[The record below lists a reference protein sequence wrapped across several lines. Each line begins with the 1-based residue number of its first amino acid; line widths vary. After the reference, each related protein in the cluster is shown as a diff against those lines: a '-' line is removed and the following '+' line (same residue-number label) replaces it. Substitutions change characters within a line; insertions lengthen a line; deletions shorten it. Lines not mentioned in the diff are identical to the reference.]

1 MKSNKGFL
9 FINLLL
15 LVSAASTFG
24 QPKNKDAEIGL
35 PKFTFIGITSPLP
48 DRENIQVDL
57 QISISYNEIQ
67 FLRTAGVYQG
77 EYEVGI
83 TFKDK
88 DETKI
93 AGRIVKRI
101 LKTDS
106 YDRTR
111 DENGV
116 DVITE
121 PFVLPAKD
129 LKVIIRV
136 TDLDTRKTSYQDDSR
151 DYSNYYSKSS
161 VLGDV
166 GIIKTESSTADSTGK
181 HPVFWGSQLPE
192 PLDTLHFQA
201 CLLGEKG
208 PYEVQYRLLK
218 DETPIYYFN
227 TKIESV
233 LPIDS
238 LLQLDIPTT
247 NMSFGNYALELSV
260 RDGSGATVAS
270 RAKFR
275 VHWQGVSGNI
285 QNMTTAIRQLR
296 YIASDKELNKMLKA
310 KADEQRKMFLEF
322 WRSKDPTPTST
333 QNELMDEYYRRVRFA
348 DEHYSGVREGWQ
360 TDMGAIYI
368 LFGPP
373 DEIERRPFEIDS
385 KPYEVWYYF
394 DINQQFVF
402 IDLTGFGEYR
412 LSEPFNFQRNWEY
425 HP

>member
-1 MKSNKGFL
+1 MVVFGAISVL
-9 FINLLL
+9 
-15 LVSAASTFG
+15 G
-24 QPKNKDAEIGL
+24 QPNNKDAEIGL

-57 QISISYNEIQ
+57 QISLAYNEVQ
-67 FLRTAGVYQG
+67 FLRTDGAYQG

-88 DETKI
+88 DDTKI
-93 AGRIVKRI
+93 AGRIVKRV
-101 LKTDS
+101 LKTEN
-106 YDRTR
+106 YDKTR
-111 DENGV
+111 DENV
-116 DVITE
+116 IDIITE
-121 PFVLPAKD
+121 PFILPAKD

-151 DYSNYYSKSS
+151 DYSDYYSKSS

-166 GIIKTESSTADSTGK
+166 GIIKTESSMADSAGEHT
-181 HPVFWGSQLPE
+181 VFWGNQLPE

-201 CLLGEKG
+201 YLLGEIG

-218 DETPIYYFN
+218 DETPVYYFS
-227 TKIESV
+227 TKIESA
-233 LPIDS
+233 LPVDS
-238 LLQLDIPTT
+238 LLQLKMATT

-260 RDGSGATVAS
+260 RDGSGTTVAS

-275 VHWQGVSGNI
+275 VHWQGVSGNV
-285 QNMTTAIRQLR
+285 QNMTTAIQQLR
-296 YIASDKELNKMLKA
+296 YIASDKQLNKMLKA
-310 KADEQRKMFLEF
+310 KSDKQRKLFMDF
-322 WRSKDPTPTST
+322 WHAKDPTPATT
-333 QNELMDEYYRRVRFA
+333 ENELMDEYYRRVRFA

-394 DINQQFVF
+394 EINQQFVF
-402 IDLTGFGEYR
+402 IDFTGFGEYR